1 MSNEIK
7 NNLIKNLLKEGLR
20 VKEDKIEQLDEHEI
34 LTLAAIMQAYGI
46 DEAAKV
52 ITGEHVNNYELL
64 ENINDDYDLGY
75 SVMSSLL
82 VTPEELEGLEVY
94 INLQLLG
101 ADICSCE
108 RGVYTDYGY
117 LKRV

>member
-1 MSNEIK
+1 MNNEIK
-7 NNLIKNLLKEGLR
+7 DNLIKNLLKEGLR
-20 VKEDKIEQLDEHEI
+20 VKKDKIEELDEHEI

-75 SVMSSLL
+75 NHMSSLL
-82 VTPEELEGLEVY
+82 VIPEELECLEKY
-94 INLQLLG
+94 INLQRLG
-101 ADICSCE
+101 EDICSSE
-108 RGVYTDYGY
+108 RGFYTDYGY
-117 LKRV
+117 LKSV